1 MQAVILVAGNSTRM
15 HPLTVGKH
23 KSLLK
28 VAGKRIIEHQ
38 LDALLGVVD
47 EAILVVGR
55 ITGEQIKSVMRD
67 SYRSIALSYAV
78 QEIPKGT
85 LHAVLCAEQLLKD
98 KFIVLMGDDWYSA
111 NDLRALADRKYGI
124 LACEVPN
131 PQQFGVIIVDANKNF
146 VDIVEKPAQPPTN
159 LVSTGAF
166 VLDKEVFKYVTQVAP
181 SARGELE
188 LGDAVK
194 ELSKMFPV
202 QVVSVKDFWKPC
214 SYPWDLLAINELV
227 LNDKNFQQKISE
239 NKQCQYII
247 ESGVK
252 LKGFVSIG
260 DGTIIK
266 SGTYIDGPVVI
277 GKNCVIGPQAH
288 IRGATSIGDNCRIE
302 FSVQVKNSVIGDYTC
317 AAHHAYIGDSVVGD
331 HVNFGNMTTTSNWRN
346 DEAEIKSIYKGVL
359 VPTGRTK
366 FGAVIGDYVKLG
378 CGTIINPGR
387 KLWPKTT
394 TIPNEV
400 VTKDKV
406 ADEV

>member
-38 LDALLGVVD
+38 LDALMDIVD
-47 EAILVVGR
+47 EAILVVGK
-55 ITGEQIKSVMRD
+55 TPGEQIKPVMRD
-67 SYRSIALSYAV
+67 HYHSIALSYVV

-98 KFIVLMGDDWYSA
+98 KFIVFMGDDWYSA
-111 NDLRALADRKYGI
+111 SDLHALAERKYGI
-124 LACEVPN
+124 LACEVQN
-131 PQQFGVIIVDANKNF
+131 PKQFGVIVVDENKNL
-146 VDIVEKPAQPPTN
+146 VDIMEKPDEPPTN

-166 VLDKEVFKYVTQVAP
+166 VLDKELFKYVTQVAQ
-181 SARGELE
+181 SVRGEME
-188 LGDAVK
+188 LGDAIK
-194 ELSKMFPV
+194 LLSKDYPVAVV
-202 QVVSVKDFWKPC
+202 QVTEFWKPC
-214 SYPWDLLAINELV
+214 SYPWDLLAINELL

-266 SGTYIDGPVVI
+266 SGTYIEGPVVI
-277 GKNCVIGPQAH
+277 GENCVIGPQAH
-288 IRGATSIGDNCRIE
+288 IRGATSISDNCRIE
-302 FSVQVKNSVIGDYTC
+302 FSVQVKNSIVGDYTC
-317 AAHHAYIGDSVVGD
+317 AVHHAYIGDSVVGD

-346 DEAEIKSIYKGVL
+346 DEQEVKSMYKGFL

-387 KLWPKTT
+387 KLWPHTT
-394 TIPNEV
+394 TTPNEV
-400 VTKDKV
+400 VMKDKV